1 MSDSCGGRRV
11 ASLHPVADK
20 SPLNVRYNL
29 TDQLAYSRC
38 MGRVNWH
45 TAGDKA
51 MEGVSE
57 GVTAYK
63 ARAVGSLFCYITSK
77 VIVCVSV

>member
-1 MSDSCGGRRV
+1 VSDSCGGSRRV

-45 TAGDKA
+45 TAGDQ
-51 MEGVSE
+51 GVSD
-57 GVTAYK
+57 GVTAYMSLG
-63 ARAVGSLFCYITSK
+63 VGSLFCYITSK